1 MVLEAARRAGV
12 SLRDYA
18 LPEGGESLHEIINL
32 SVSRFSR
39 LILDLRVRSGMMRYL
54 EKALKDP

>member
-1 MVLEAARRAGV
+1 M
-12 SLRDYA
+12 
-18 LPEGGESLHEIINL
+18 HEIINL
-32 SVSRFSR
+32 RVSRFSR